1 MNNINI
7 IAQIP
12 VFVKFFSSN
21 KELLQIYDIIKEFLE
36 YLDNE
41 KEKVEVKK

>member
-1 MNNINI
+1 MNDISNL
-7 IAQIP
+7 
-12 VFVKFFSSN
+12 KN

>member
-1 MNNINI
+1 MNDISNL
-7 IAQIP
+7 
-12 VFVKFFSSN
+12 KN

-41 KEKVEVKK
+41 KEKVEVEK

>member
-1 MNNINI
+1 MNDVSNL
-7 IAQIP
+7 
-12 VFVKFFSSN
+12 KN

-41 KEKVEVKK
+41 KEKVEVKKWYKKYKMK

>member
-1 MNNINI
+1 MNDVSNL
-7 IAQIP
+7 
-12 VFVKFFSSN
+12 KN

-41 KEKVEVKK
+41 KEKVEVEK